1 RLDLQ
6 RLRERAGA
14 ETASSKQV
22 GRSFR
27 AGGVEQPND
36 RVEQWRR
43 GGGRLDLDGDVG
55 GHIQAEARALR
66 FAGAREGPFGDA
78 GELESTGAVRLD
90 RFLVFGPA
98 ASSGQLVET
107 TRGKRTEIAALI
119 PAIGRLRRRSRR
131 LARKDPE
138 LIAVVR
144 SPAAGERLDPYEI
157 PAGARE
163 PVNESGVRGPARHP
177 YRLVVPGDP
186 VETLRIEPAP
196 GRRADR

>member
-1 RLDLQ
+1 MDDVGWIARVLEWRLLHIVI
-6 RLRERAGA
+6 AI
-14 ETASSKQV
+14 V
-22 GRSFR
+22 
-27 AGGVEQPND
+27 
-36 RVEQWRR
+36 
-43 GGGRLDLDGDVG
+43 GGR
-55 GHIQAEARALR
+55 IQAEARALR
-66 FAGAREGPFGDA
+66 FAGAREGPFDDA
-78 GELESTGAVRLD
+78 RQIESAGAVRVD

-107 TRGKRTEIAALI
+107 TRGKRTRIAALV
-119 PAIGRLRRRSRR
+119 PGIGRLRPRSRR

-138 LIAVVR
+138 LIAVVG
-144 SPAAGERLDPYEI
+144 SPAAGERLDPDEI

-196 GRRADR
+196 GRLEDRE